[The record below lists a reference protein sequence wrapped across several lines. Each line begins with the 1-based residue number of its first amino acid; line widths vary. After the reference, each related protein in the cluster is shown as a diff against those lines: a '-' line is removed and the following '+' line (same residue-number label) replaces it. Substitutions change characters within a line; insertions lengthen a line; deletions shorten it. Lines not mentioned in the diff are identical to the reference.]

1 MTSKYFA
8 ALAAVAALAAPTAA
22 TAKSDHAP
30 KDKGKGQAK
39 AKNAVMKGSVVS
51 VDAAAGS
58 VVLHVDKANKWGRSF
73 KGTDVTFTVASVK
86 KLGVAD
92 TNGDGKRDL
101 ADVADGDKVVVKA
114 RLARKAPG
122 AGPFAARQLVD
133 QTHPTAADSDES
145 KSKKSKK
152 SS

>member
-8 ALAAVAALAAPTAA
+8 ALAAVAALAVPTAA
-22 TAKSDHAP
+22 TAKPDHAP

-101 ADVADGDKVVVKA
+101 ADVA
-114 RLARKAPG
+114 PG
-122 AGPFAARQLVD
+122 ALAQAQAKIAKDAPQPFAARKFKVYVPD
-133 QTHPTAADSDES
+133 TAETES
-145 KSKKSKK
+145 EDD
-152 SS
+152 